1 MLHQSVLI
9 IYGVSLGGFQNPY
22 NHIRVIGSVGI
33 LVLHTVLLDFH
44 DMVKLSLISDHGCH
58 IHFIMNV
65 IMTPILVSSGWG
77 GWW

>member
-1 MLHQSVLI
+1 MVWVMIQ
-9 IYGVSLGGFQNPY
+9 G
-22 NHIRVIGSVGI
+22 VIGSVGI
-33 LVLHTVLLDFH
+33 LVLHTVLLDLH

-77 GWW
+77 VRGGQGGRVVGGVGPQTY